1 MSLENRIHPNRHS
14 FAADPFGYS
23 SSAWIKWGMA
33 QTLAGFPV
41 DISKP
46 PTAEDLKSPILWL
59 TQAEALTQAALTV
72 LRHEPSFETMT
83 PYTKGVCDAQYCAVG
98 LMLVGYSLEVCLKAM
113 SILQS
118 GVIEYMAKEKSFYH
132 HNLVEL
138 AKFVPNLN
146 NKDKAILQTLT
157 HFTLWAGRYPDPG
170 SRRIGDAEEVFTI
183 SEKYKVAAKDLFEL
197 AGRVMGYAKDVVD
210 VATRD

>member
-1 MSLENRIHPNRHS
+1 MNLHKKLQPSRNS

-23 SSAWIKWGMA
+23 SSAWLKWGIA

-59 TQAEALTQAALTV
+59 TQAEALTQAAV
-72 LRHEPSFETMT
+72 AVIKNQPGFDEMPIYMR
-83 PYTKGVCDAQYCAVG
+83 GVCDSQYCAVG

-113 SILQS
+113 TILQS
-118 GVIEYMAKEKSFYH
+118 GVMTYMANEKSFYH
-132 HNLVEL
+132 HRLVKL
-138 AKFVPNLN
+138 AEFIPDLSV
-146 NKDKAILQTLT
+146 KDKAILQTLT

-170 SRRIGDAEEVFTI
+170 SGRVKDVEEVFNVAEEHEI
-183 SEKYKVAAKDLFEL
+183 AAKDLFAL
-197 AGRVMGYAKDVVD
+197 AARVMGHTQAVVD
-210 VATRD
+210 EATR